1 MSGLYLLNSHV
12 SDDVSLLS
20 VRIMKYNCGVM
31 IIAISR
37 GKRVWGMIRI
47 SVQVSS
53 GTARFR
59 VAVQAESIE
68 RALKSVARQYPD
80 RECEVTFP
88 IDPETFF
95 VEDSVAS
102 VKQLAA

>member
-1 MSGLYLLNSHV
+1 
-12 SDDVSLLS
+12 
-20 VRIMKYNCGVM
+20 
-31 IIAISR
+31 
-37 GKRVWGMIRI
+37 MIRI

-59 VAVQAESIE
+59 VAVQAETIE
-68 RALKSVARQYPD
+68 RALKSVARRYPD
-80 RECEVTFP
+80 KVCEVTFP

-102 VKQLAA
+102 VRQLAA